1 MEQFPLVLSDAT
13 MPDDADLSLKFL
25 ALVRVHLLSK
35 YSINYRYSF
44 SIKKMSQRNFAM
56 LQNALDLTAPA
67 SDVLLKNR
75 LKSWFQLSGHPD
87 GFAPAGP
94 GTVWKRKTGGAEN
107 TERIVYETLSKEEAL
122 RDCIPRYI

>member
-1 MEQFPLVLSDAT
+1 MKKS
-13 MPDDADLSLKFL
+13 KFI
-25 ALVRVHLLSK
+25 S
-35 YSINYRYSF
+35 YF
-44 SIKKMSQRNFAM
+44 FF

-94 GTVWKRKTGGAEN
+94 GTVWKRKTGGVEN
-107 TERIVYETLSKEEAL
+107 TERMVYEALSKDKEL
-122 RDCIPRYI
+122 RDCIPR

>member
-1 MEQFPLVLSDAT
+1 
-13 MPDDADLSLKFL
+13 
-25 ALVRVHLLSK
+25 
-35 YSINYRYSF
+35 
-44 SIKKMSQRNFAM
+44 M

-94 GTVWKRKTGGAEN
+94 GTVWKRRAGGTEN
-107 TERIVYETLSKEEAL
+107 SERVVYETLSKDEAL
-122 RDCIPRYI
+122 RDCIPRLFEILLSFL

>member
-1 MEQFPLVLSDAT
+1 MISSTLINFNFDYFEIHEIIHEIKK
-13 MPDDADLSLKFL
+13 LKFI
-25 ALVRVHLLSK
+25 S
-35 YSINYRYSF
+35 YF
-44 SIKKMSQRNFAM
+44 FF

-107 TERIVYETLSKEEAL
+107 TERMVYEALSKDKEL
-122 RDCIPRYI
+122 RDCIPR

>member
-1 MEQFPLVLSDAT
+1 MYNSTDYNCLFSNPVNSVLCTLLFRSIFPGVQLLASIEVCSRVLVVS
-13 MPDDADLSLKFL
+13 
-25 ALVRVHLLSK
+25 
-35 YSINYRYSF
+35 
-44 SIKKMSQRNFAM
+44 

-75 LKSWFQLSGHPD
+75 LKSWFQLTGHPD

-107 TERIVYETLSKEEAL
+107 TERIVYEVLSKDKEL
-122 RDCIPRYI
+122 RDCIPR